1 MLVEWITLCL
11 VLTTYRIPFDSTTNI
26 LFGVNKLKNIK
37 VNFVENVLTESDVII
52 SRTDAKGLITYVS
65 PDFARISEYTVEEM
79 IGKPHNIVRH
89 PDMPKIVFEELW
101 DYIKVG
107 LPWTGAVKNRAKSG
121 NYYWVDA
128 TVTPIL
134 NEERKVIGYVSVR
147 KKLADDKKKY
157 YDELY
162 KKIRK
167 KSYSLHKKTK
177 VSKNLKT
184 IKVYD
189 VFFVLAGCLPFLVL
203 LCIFYNDKPSLCG
216 FLLFL
221 QTLIAS
227 TFLYVLSQKN
237 KRLQKATESVIS
249 VSSGRFQY
257 PDHFHNDS
265 RDEVK
270 IMLVSMKSMSINLWG
285 IVSQIQKAT
294 HVSIR
299 ISEELTALTNHFFTS
314 THSMATGSEEAAA
327 CMEELTSALTNIK
340 EITSN
345 HSVIMSDMR
354 DYMNAV
360 NLNLN
365 GTQNALRGL
374 DEMSVRSTQKADLG
388 KQKITDSLEGIEAIK
403 KVSSKILN
411 IVSMITEIA
420 DRTNLLSLNA
430 SIEAAR
436 AGHVGAGFAIVAK
449 EMMSLNEQIG
459 ISAGEIKSYV
469 DETLSV
475 IQETSAKVKDAS
487 LEVFSVSDLF
497 YEMKSILNKV
507 AASLYHDLQESNRVK
522 LKLESVE
529 DQVKQIDQSVLE
541 ANLASKQ
548 ISGILLGLSEQAQV
562 IAYKSEALHEKSSLV
577 VSEPKKIMDL
587 VEHYHTGKTE
597 SMEIV
602 S

>member
-1 MLVEWITLCL
+1 MIQIPIIIVYDTLAEKDG
-11 VLTTYRIPFDSTTNI
+11 R
-26 LFGVNKLKNIK
+26 KQLKNVK
-37 VNFVENVLTESDVII
+37 VNLVENVLTESDVII

-65 PDFARISEYTVEEM
+65 PDFARISEYSVEEM

-89 PDMPKIVFEELW
+89 PDMPKIVFQELW

-128 TVTPIL
+128 TITPIL
-134 NEERKVIGYVSVR
+134 NEERKVVGYVSVR
-147 KKLADDKKKY
+147 KKLADEKKKY
-157 YDELY
+157 YDDLY
-162 KKIRK
+162 KKMRK
-167 KSYSLHKKTK
+167 QRFSLGKKGK
-177 VSKNLKT
+177 VVKNLRTVK
-184 IKVYD
+184 YQE
-189 VFFVLAGCLPFLVL
+189 VFFVLASCLPFLGL
-203 LCIFYNDKPSLCG
+203 FGFLCLDKPLLCG
-216 FLLFL
+216 FLFL
-221 QTLIAS
+221 SQTLVAS
-227 TFLYVLSQKN
+227 SFVYLLSQKN
-237 KRLQKATESVIS
+237 KKLQKATESVIS

-270 IMLVSMKSMSINLWG
+270 IMLLSMKSMSINLWG
-285 IVSQIQKAT
+285 IVSQIQRAT

-299 ISEELTALTNHFFTS
+299 ISEELTDLTNHFFTS
-314 THSMATGSEEAAA
+314 THSMASGSEEAAA

-340 EITSN
+340 QITAN

-354 DYMNAV
+354 DYMDAV
-360 NLNLN
+360 NQNLN

-374 DEMSVRSTQKADLG
+374 DELSARSTQKADLG
-388 KQKITDSLEGIEAIK
+388 KQKISDSLEGIDAIK

-449 EMMSLNEQIG
+449 EMMSLNEQIAV
-459 ISAGEIKSYV
+459 SAEEIKTYV

-475 IQETSAKVKDAS
+475 IQETSTKVKDAS
-487 LEVFSVSDLF
+487 LEIFSVSDLF

-522 LKLESVE
+522 VKLESVE

-548 ISGILLGLSEQAQV
+548 ISSILLGLSEQAQV
-562 IAYKSEALHEKSSLV
+562 IAFKSETLHEKSSLV

-587 VEHYHTGKTE
+587 VEHYYTGSTE